1 MARFRTVAA
10 VGLALAATSPTTAFA
25 QGSLFTTVPVEL
37 NNFVLVSAPIG
48 KGERSQLN
56 IYEQRTKKRPCF
68 AVGTGVPAVVDPL
81 LSTFDFTGICN
92 RYIDG
97 NGYSLRIGGDDLG
110 TRYRLS
116 VVNTGRDIELL
127 ATPTRNPS
135 QPTMVVARA
144 GGAASGFI
152 QLKLEP
158 GWTLRRRAYGK
169 KSLGHLY
176 VYRDSTAVE
185 SAPAETAPIDTPPV
199 ESAPVESANPD
210 STPAVTAPAEVQQ
223 VESESIDPSAADSAP
238 VESAPADS
246 ALTPSY

>member
-1 MARFRTVAA
+1 MARFRIVAA
-10 VGLALAATSPTTAFA
+10 AGLALAATSASTALA

-37 NNFVLVSAPIG
+37 SNFVLVSAPIG
-48 KGERSQLN
+48 NGERSQLN
-56 IYEQRTKKRPCF
+56 IYEQRTTKRPCF
-68 AVGTGVPAVVDPL
+68 AVGAGVPAVVDPL

-158 GWTLRRRAYGK
+158 GWTLKRRAYGK

-176 VYRDSTAVE
+176 VYRDS
-185 SAPAETAPIDTPPV
+185 
-199 ESAPVESANPD
+199 
-210 STPAVTAPAEVQQ
+210 
-223 VESESIDPSAADSAP
+223 AP
-238 VESAPADS
+238 VESAPAASSSPSPAPVDTSTHEVAPAES
-246 ALTPSY
+246 APAENAPTPSY

>member
-10 VGLALAATSPTTAFA
+10 VGLALAATSPTMAIA

-127 ATPTRNPS
+127 ATPTKNPS

-185 SAPAETAPIDTPPV
+185 SAPAETAPIDSPPVDTPPV

-223 VESESIDPSAADSAP
+223 VESESIDPSAADSA
-238 VESAPADS
+238 
-246 ALTPSY
+246 LTPSY

>member
-1 MARFRTVAA
+1 MARFRIVAA
-10 VGLALAATSPTTAFA
+10 AGLALAATSASTALA

-37 NNFVLVSAPIG
+37 SNFVLVSAPIG
-48 KGERSQLN
+48 NGERSQLN
-56 IYEQRTKKRPCF
+56 IYEQRTTKRPCF
-68 AVGTGVPAVVDPL
+68 AVGAGVPAVVDPL

-158 GWTLRRRAYGK
+158 GWTLKRRAYGK

-176 VYRDSTAVE
+176 VYRDS
-185 SAPAETAPIDTPPV
+185 
-199 ESAPVESANPD
+199 
-210 STPAVTAPAEVQQ
+210 
-223 VESESIDPSAADSAP
+223 AP
-238 VESAPADS
+238 VESAPAASSSPSPAPVDTSTVEAAPAES
-246 ALTPSY
+246 APAENAPTPSY

>member
-1 MARFRTVAA
+1 MARFRIVAA
-10 VGLALAATSPTTAFA
+10 AGLALAATSASTALA

-37 NNFVLVSAPIG
+37 SNFVLVSAPIG
-48 KGERSQLN
+48 NGKRSQLN
-56 IYEQRTKKRPCF
+56 IYEQRTTKRPCF
-68 AVGTGVPAVVDPL
+68 AVGAGVPAVVDPL

-158 GWTLRRRAYGK
+158 GWTLKRRAYGK

-176 VYRDSTAVE
+176 VYRDSAPVESALVESAPAASSSPSPAPVDTSTVE
-185 SAPAETAPIDTPPV
+185 SAPAESAPA
-199 ESAPVESANPD
+199 ESAP
-210 STPAVTAPAEVQQ
+210 
-223 VESESIDPSAADSAP
+223 
-238 VESAPADS
+238 
-246 ALTPSY
+246 TPSY

>member
-1 MARFRTVAA
+1 MARFRIVAA
-10 VGLALAATSPTTAFA
+10 AGLALAATSASTALA

-37 NNFVLVSAPIG
+37 SNFVLVSAPIG
-48 KGERSQLN
+48 NGERSQLN
-56 IYEQRTKKRPCF
+56 IYEQRTTKRPCF
-68 AVGTGVPAVVDPL
+68 AVGAGVPAVVDPL

-158 GWTLRRRAYGK
+158 GWTLKRRAYGK

-176 VYRDSTAVE
+176 VYRDS
-185 SAPAETAPIDTPPV
+185 
-199 ESAPVESANPD
+199 
-210 STPAVTAPAEVQQ
+210 
-223 VESESIDPSAADSAP
+223 AP
-238 VESAPADS
+238 VESAPAASSSPSPAPVDTSTDEAAPAES
-246 ALTPSY
+246 APAENAPTPSY

>member
-1 MARFRTVAA
+1 MCIRD
-10 VGLALAATSPTTAFA
+10 S
-25 QGSLFTTVPVEL
+25 
-37 NNFVLVSAPIG
+37 
-48 KGERSQLN
+48 
-56 IYEQRTKKRPCF
+56 
-68 AVGTGVPAVVDPL
+68 
-81 LSTFDFTGICN
+81 CN

-135 QPTMVVARA
+135 QPTLLVARA

-158 GWTLRRRAYGK
+158 GWTLKRRAYGK

-176 VYRDSTAVE
+176 VYRDSAPAAASAPAASSKPDTAPVATEQVEAAPIDMSAAE
-185 SAPAETAPIDTPPV
+185 SAP
-199 ESAPVESANPD
+199 
-210 STPAVTAPAEVQQ
+210 
-223 VESESIDPSAADSAP
+223 
-238 VESAPADS
+238 
-246 ALTPSY
+246 TPSY